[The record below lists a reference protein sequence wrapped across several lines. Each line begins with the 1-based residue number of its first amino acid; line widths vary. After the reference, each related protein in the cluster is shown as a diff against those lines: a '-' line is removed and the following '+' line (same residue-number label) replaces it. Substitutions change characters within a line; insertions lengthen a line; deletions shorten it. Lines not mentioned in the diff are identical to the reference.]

1 MLPLRDTIR
10 SSKIPVVTWVLI
22 GVNTLVFLY
31 EISLS
36 SNSLNQLIMTYGLV
50 PAHLDLPH
58 PAGLLIHPQPL
69 ISFLTHMFLHGGWFH
84 LISNMWILFIFGDNV
99 EDRMGRGRYLLFYLI
114 SGFVAGLAQVL
125 IDPTSSA
132 PAVGASGAIAG
143 VLGAYFIMFPAA
155 RVLTLI
161 PIFFFPWFVEIPAI
175 FYLGFWFLSQ
185 LFSGISSLNLVNQAV
200 GGVAWWAHIG
210 GFIFGILFYRFF
222 ISYARPIYTNRF
234 PDNDIDWRR

>member
-10 SSKIPVVTWVLI
+10 SSKLPIVTWLLI
-22 GVNTLVFLY
+22 GINTLIFLF

-36 SNSLNQLIMTYGLV
+36 QNSLNQLVMTYGLV
-50 PAHLDLPH
+50 PAHLNLTH
-58 PAGLLIHPQPL
+58 PASLFLNPQPL
-69 ISFLTHMFLHGGWFH
+69 ISFITHMFLHGGWFH

-99 EDRMGRGRYLLFYLI
+99 EDRMGRWRYLLFYLI
-114 SGFVAGLAQVL
+114 GGLVAGLAQVL
-125 IDPTSSA
+125 IDPTSSI

-143 VLGAYFIMFPAA
+143 ILGAYLIMFPAA

-185 LFSGISSLNLVNQAV
+185 LFSGISSLNLANQAI

-222 ISYARPIYTNRF
+222 VPRVRRIY
-234 PDNDIDWRR
+234 PDRSPGNYPNW